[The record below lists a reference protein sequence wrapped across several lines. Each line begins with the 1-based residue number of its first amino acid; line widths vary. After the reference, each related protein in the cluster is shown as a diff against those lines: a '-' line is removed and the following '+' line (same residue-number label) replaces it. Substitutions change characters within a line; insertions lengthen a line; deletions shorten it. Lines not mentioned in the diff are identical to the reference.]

1 MADSLQA
8 PARHPLSHRRPHTPP
23 RARPYVP
30 GLDGLRALAVTAVVV
45 YHVNPGWLPGG
56 FLGVDVF
63 FGLSGFLI
71 TDLLLAER
79 EQSGR
84 IDLRGFWLRRARR
97 LLPALAVVLLV
108 ATATAAVVRP
118 RRLSS
123 ALDSLLSVATFTNN
137 WWQTATDA
145 SYFASFGPP
154 PLFQHL
160 WTLSVEEQFYLLW
173 PLMLLILMWCVRW
186 RGVHVAAV
194 LVCAAVSMVAMAWLY
209 EPGVDPSR
217 VYFGTDTHVFPLLIG
232 AALALLRPTA
242 TLVPE
247 HPRWA
252 VRPVDIAGVAGLA
265 VLATMAC
272 TLSESDDVMYP
283 GGFAVAALATTAV
296 LLASVQPL
304 GRLASVLGVRPLRW
318 IGVRSYG
325 IYLWHLPLIA
335 LATPDRMTPADAPV
349 HAIAAAVASVG
360 LAALSYRWV
369 ERPIR
374 RWGQRNAARP
384 ASACATSAAGS
395 RRTGAFLAGVTVGC
409 AATLAL
415 VAVHAFATTS
425 NEPATGELQTPPSAH
440 ATARPMAPSGQ
451 TPTAPA
457 PPQHPAPS
465 GKISAIGDSVMVAA
479 APALKQKLP
488 GITVDAEV
496 SRQLSVAPELVKTLR
511 RHGTLG
517 DTVIIGLGTNGT
529 GGKTALEGAIN
540 AAGPGKRFVLVTSHV
555 SRPWQNSVNQAMD
568 EVASHHR
575 NVVVADWNKAITGHD
590 NLLTDDGVHP
600 DPAGARVYADT
611 VAQALTAF
619 PG

>member
-1 MADSLQA
+1 MANSLQV
-8 PARHPLSHRRPHTPP
+8 PARRPISHRRPDTPS
-23 RARPYVP
+23 RTRPYAP

-45 YHVNPGWLPGG
+45 YHVNPRWLPGG

-79 EQSGR
+79 ERFGR

-108 ATATAAVVRP
+108 ATAAAAVVRP

-123 ALDSLLSVATFTNN
+123 ALDSLLSVTTFTNN
-137 WWQTATDA
+137 WWQIATDA

-173 PLMLLILMWCVRW
+173 PLVLLALVRCVRW
-186 RGVHVAAV
+186 RGLHVTAV
-194 LVCAAVSMVAMAWLY
+194 LACAAISMVAMARLY

-242 TLVPE
+242 RLVSQ
-247 HPRWA
+247 HPRWP

-265 VLATMAC
+265 ILVTLAC
-272 TLSESDDVMYP
+272 TISENDDVMYP

-296 LLASVQPL
+296 ILASVQPL
-304 GRLASVLGVRPLRW
+304 GRLASILGARPLRW

-349 HAIAAAVASVG
+349 HAIAAAVAAVG

-369 ERPIR
+369 EQPIR
-374 RWGQRNAARP
+374 RWGQRGSARP
-384 ASACATSAAGS
+384 VPACSTSAAGP
-395 RRTGAFLAGVTVGC
+395 RRTGAFLVGAAVGC
-409 AATLAL
+409 AMTVTL
-415 VAVHAFATTS
+415 VTVHASTTTS
-425 NEPATGELQTPPSAH
+425 NSH
-440 ATARPMAPSGQ
+440 ATAQPTAPSAQ
-451 TPTAPA
+451 THASPA
-457 PPQHPAPS
+457 PPQHPVPS

-479 APALKQKLP
+479 TPALKQKLP
-488 GITVDAEV
+488 AITIDAEV
-496 SRQLSVAPELVKTLR
+496 SRQLSLAPELVKTLR
-511 RHGTLG
+511 QHGTLG

-529 GGKTALEGAIN
+529 GGKAALEDAIN
-540 AAGPGKRFVLVTSHV
+540 AAGPSKRFVLVTSHV
-555 SRPWQNSVNQAMD
+555 SRPWQDSVNQAMD
-568 EVASHHR
+568 EVAAHNR

-590 NLLTDDGVHP
+590 NLLADDGVHP
-600 DPAGARVYADT
+600 TPAGARIYADT
-611 VAQALTAF
+611 VARALSTLPAQHS
-619 PG
+619 